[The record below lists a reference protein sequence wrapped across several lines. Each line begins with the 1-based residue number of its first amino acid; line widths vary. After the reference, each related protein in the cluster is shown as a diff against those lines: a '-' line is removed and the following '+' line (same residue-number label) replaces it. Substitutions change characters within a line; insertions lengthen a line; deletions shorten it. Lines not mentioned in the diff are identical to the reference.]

1 MQQTIK
7 FNISLP
13 LDYGASLKH
22 IKDKSFYNHNF
33 YQLKQYG
40 DWVDF
45 GEDNNNIL
53 LQECFEDENAYSYSF
68 GHFENNRFIRAF
80 GYSCQEDV
88 LDNIKI
94 VEE

>member
-13 LDYGASLKH
+13 LDNKSSIKH
-22 IKDKSFYNHNF
+22 LKDKSSYNYNF
-33 YQLKQYG
+33 YQLKGYG

-45 GEDNNNIL
+45 GEDNNSIL

-68 GHFENNRFIRAF
+68 GRFKDGRFIRVF
-80 GYSCQEDV
+80 GYSCQEDI
-88 LDNIKI
+88 LDNIDI
-94 VEE
+94 E